1 MPRSPTLFTIILEYS
16 PGKNVDLVF
25 FVCLFLLLFVVFL
38 LALCQFKTEYSTIK
52 KETEDFSYCCL

>member
-38 LALCQFKTEYSTIK
+38 LALC
-52 KETEDFSYCCL
+52 